1 MVNYRIDRVDIEPT
15 GTPSRSAWTFAGRM
29 VKGLEHR
36 YDVTDRNFTSRNKWS
51 FVVRVPHDA
60 HGRIEVRPVAT
71 PSDRTYAGLDRRSIT
86 FMRATRPG
94 YTAFRY
100 CPLAL
105 ADPSGESSRVI
116 AKASEKAHLPP
127 WLRSLGRRL
136 KKKDTVRTTRGTDGG
151 LLVALVRPDDHQ
163 FMIAMFMATK
173 AWVLKRGF
181 TL

>member
-1 MVNYRIDRVDIEPT
+1 MATYKLDRIDVEPT
-15 GTPSRSAWTFAGRM
+15 GTSRSAWTFAGRM
-29 VKGLEHR
+29 VRGVEHR
-36 YDVTDRNFTSRNKWS
+36 YDVTDRNSTSRNKWS

-60 HGRIEVRPVAT
+60 HGRVEVRPVAT
-71 PSDRTYAGLDRRSIT
+71 PGDRSYAGLDRRAIT

-100 CPLAL
+100 CPLSL

-116 AKASEKAHLPP
+116 ARASDKRRLPA
-127 WLRSLGRRL
+127 WLRGLGRRL

-151 LLVALVRPDDHQ
+151 TLVALVRPDDHQ

-173 AWVLKRGF
+173 AWVLKRRF